1 MKLTYEYKGETCTL
15 DIKDY
20 ELNPSKQRFLKQ
32 VNNDNE
38 KIAVLYDILK
48 DLNTSRL
55 CSEMQIINTKYP
67 IYQEKLSLFKYY
79 AKKLQNQFI
88 YNDIVNELIALHINN
103 LDFDEKFAQEHPN
116 KPTKSKNKQP
126 KKKLPLWIRQ
136 ESKDLFDGEVMYIYT
151 NTKTN
156 EIIKS
161 HNPNL
166 IEEELS
172 IKKKKKVKE
181 PKVISGRIRLS
192 FKIK

>member
-1 MKLTYEYKGETCTL
+1 MKLTYEYKGETHTL

-20 ELNPSKQRFLKQ
+20 ELNPMKQRFLKA
-32 VNNDNE
+32 VNNDDEIMN
-38 KIAVLYDILK
+38 VLYDILK
-48 DLNTSRL
+48 ELNTSRL

-67 IYQEKLSLFKYY
+67 NYQEKLSLFKFY
-79 AKKLQNQFI
+79 AKKLKDQFK
-88 YNDIVNELIALHINN
+88 YNEIVNELIQQHIKN
-103 LDFDEKFAQEHPN
+103 LDFDEIFVKEHADKVA
-116 KPTKSKNKQP
+116 KPKTKAT

-136 ESKDLFDGEVMYIYT
+136 QSTDLFDGQIMYIYT

-172 IKKKKKVKE
+172 VKKKKKLKE
-181 PKVISGRIRLS
+181 SKVISGKIIFS
-192 FKIK
+192 FK